1 MIEENCLKLNE
12 TIDKVRGKTSYNL
25 KEIQKLLGVCRSTAT
40 KIVKAKYFLSI
51 RVGREVRIPKAAFD
65 AWLNNQKKGDR

>member
-1 MIEENCLKLNE
+1 MIEENCRKLNE
-12 TIDKVRGKTSYNL
+12 TVDRARGKTSYNL

>member
-40 KIVKAKYFLSI
+40 KIVMAKYFPSI